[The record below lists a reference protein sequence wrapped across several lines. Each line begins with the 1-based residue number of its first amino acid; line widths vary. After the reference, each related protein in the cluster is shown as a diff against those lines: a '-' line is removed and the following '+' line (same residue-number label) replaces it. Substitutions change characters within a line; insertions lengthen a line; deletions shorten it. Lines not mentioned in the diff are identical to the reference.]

1 MGRSERAL
9 QVMRQEV
16 EALRLEK
23 LNLLRQ
29 LEFLVEQSNRDTLRL
44 AELEGS
50 FAQEEEATDVDSRLF
65 HM

>member
-1 MGRSERAL
+1 MGRSEQAL
-9 QVMRQEV
+9 KVLRQEV

-29 LEFLVEQSNRDTLRL
+29 LEFLVEKSNRDTLRL
-44 AELEGS
+44 AEIEGS
-50 FAQEEEATDVDSRLF
+50 FAQEEATDVDSRFF